1 MNWGKT
7 IVGRTDIG
15 KPFTYTD
22 DVNGKTYTGKVEYE
36 IYSHNII
43 LTFTSD
49 DELYTK
55 ELYSSPLVKNNYLF
69 FKTVNSESMFPDDN
83 VTAFVIGSADI
94 LDFDYVDDLKKPEDV
109 RSMSTCLQLVMI
121 NKNCS
126 VIDGGIDK
134 DMSAFTKGYMNLF
147 TKKEYLD
154 CILLSF
160 KSEYGD
166 KQGKFLHFEIT
177 HGASDPTFLVIKF
190 CLSDWFKSFASDI
203 EINFDE
209 SVFRFL
215 GDSYTEDED
224 YTIAPYRWILKRIDD
239 EVKTFDLEYI
249 SFDRKANSLENVVG
263 KIAYSVYGG
272 GNSYTYSSV
281 GPKSDK
287 TIVETKLNFNME
299 PNTSEGLNI
308 EYTYT
313 REDTPVDLQVRY
325 VDGDDVDQ
333 EFTDILSRS
342 MCNDFCSLVRRIGAK
357 TSCDEFNIYFDNGIN
372 GYVESDVFNIMS
384 VNKKKLSIESPT
396 VTFLLNKNDVTIE
409 SIHIVNDVNFGVI
422 GSNIINVDQ
431 VYINS
436 GSLSL
441 FSYTNDE
448 TDPVVTINTK
458 SNFSTDGNPI
468 YIKPYVRFN
477 LFTGEK
483 SNDLT
488 CSVKLNVEGNTFLY
502 EPTKPRVEI
511 KNFNTADIE
520 CDVDKY
526 VSSSRVL
533 RTSNVLNV
541 NVISYSRNA
550 YNRKNGPECLFER
563 FMNVYIR
570 DVVYEIPSDVN
581 TEETKFEEGT
591 LFRFLNGYINSR
603 IDIADTT
610 VSSYAG
616 IDFNFMGITGSEN
629 VRLNLFNT
637 TVSNN
642 VGYLD
647 FDDSST
653 FADIDIDS
661 CNVCLDGLFNPQT
674 ERINIDRSKIYFSEP
689 VSSINTKYLYCNKSQ
704 IQGKDIFI
712 CSNTSADTIDMT
724 DTSIKAKTIG
734 FECSE
739 FKSLLRFTRCTIISD
754 SKLYFYSSYIEIY
767 QTAIYGSYFNYKT
780 MSGKISPTVRVGST
794 GNVREFFS
802 SGSVVYEP
810 TYLGYNENMKKI
822 YSAVSV
828 ENVYTNIGS
837 FEYKPYT
844 EKTVGVVSTVYI
856 PDKVSSSIVS
866 DSIVEMKVSY
876 APENKESHVIEL
888 SDSASLTASFPT
900 NTKTTNYG
908 KNKYSVRR
916 N

>member
-7 IVGRTDIG
+7 IVERTNIG
-15 KPFTYTD
+15 KTFTYRD

-36 IYSHNII
+36 IYSHNIV
-43 LTFTSD
+43 LTFTSND
-49 DELYTK
+49 GLYTK
-55 ELYSSPLVKNNYLF
+55 EIYSSPLVKNNYLF
-69 FKTVNSESMFPDDN
+69 FKTVNSESIFSDDN
-83 VTAFVIGSADI
+83 ITAFVVGAANI
-94 LDFDYVDDLKKPEDV
+94 LDFDYVDDLNKPEDV
-109 RSMSTCLQLVMI
+109 RSMSTCLQLVVI

-154 CILLSF
+154 CITLSF
-160 KSEYGD
+160 ESEYENR
-166 KQGKFLHFEIT
+166 QGKFLHFEIT

-190 CLSDWFKSFASDI
+190 CLSNWFKSFASDI
-203 EINFDE
+203 EINFTE
-209 SVFRFL
+209 STFRFL
-215 GDSYTEDED
+215 GDSYTEEDD
-224 YTIAPYRWILKRIDD
+224 YTISPYRWILKRIDE
-239 EVKTFDLEYI
+239 EVKAFDLEYI
-249 SFDRKANSLENVVG
+249 SFDRKANSLGNTVG
-263 KIAYSVYGG
+263 KIAYSIYTGS
-272 GNSYTYSSV
+272 NSYTYNSV

-287 TIVETKLNFNME
+287 TVAETKLNFNSS
-299 PNTSEGLNI
+299 PNTSIGLTV

-313 REDTPVDLQVRY
+313 REDVPEDLQVRY

-333 EFTDILSRS
+333 EITDILSRA
-342 MCNDFCSLVRRIGAK
+342 MCNDFCSLMRRIGAK
-357 TSCDEFNIYFDNGIN
+357 TSSNEFDIYFDEGIN
-372 GYVESDVFNIMS
+372 GYVESDVFNIMTI
-384 VNKKKLSIESPT
+384 NKKKLTIESPT

-468 YIKPYVRFN
+468 YVKPYVRFN
-477 LFTGEK
+477 LFTEEK

-520 CDVDKY
+520 CDVDRY
-526 VSSSRVL
+526 VSSSKVL
-533 RTSNVLNV
+533 RTNNVLNV
-541 NVISYSRNA
+541 NVVSYSRDA

-563 FMNVYIR
+563 FTNVYIR
-570 DVVYEIPSDVN
+570 DVDYKIPSDANV
-581 TEETKFEEGT
+581 EETKFEEGT
-591 LFRFLNGYINSR
+591 LFRFLNGYTNSR

-610 VSSYAG
+610 VISEAG
-616 IDFNFMGITGSEN
+616 VDFNFMGITGSEN

-642 VGYLD
+642 IGYLD
-647 FDDSST
+647 VDESST
-653 FADIDIDS
+653 FIDIDIDS
-661 CNVCLDGLFNPQT
+661 CNVRLDGLFDSRTN
-674 ERINIDRSKIYFSEP
+674 RINIERSKIYFSEP

-704 IQGKDIFI
+704 IQSKDIFV
-712 CSNTSADTIDMT
+712 CSNTETDTIDMT
-724 DTSIKAKTIG
+724 DTSIKAKIIG

-739 FKSLLRFTRCTIISD
+739 FKSLLRFTRCTLISD
-754 SKLYFYSSYIEIY
+754 NKLYFYSSYIEIY
-767 QTAIYGSYFNYKT
+767 QTAIYGSSFNYKT
-780 MSGKISPTVRVGST
+780 MSGKISATIRVGST
-794 GNVREFFS
+794 GSIKEYFS
-802 SGSVVYEP
+802 SGAIVYEP
-810 TYLGYNENMKKI
+810 TYLRYNENIKKI
-822 YSAVSV
+822 YSTISV

-837 FEYKPYT
+837 FEYKPYL
-844 EKTVGVVSTVYI
+844 EKTIELINTIHI
-856 PDKVSSSIVS
+856 PDRVSSSIIS
-866 DSIVEMKVSY
+866 DSITEMKISY
-876 APENKESHVIEL
+876 VPENKETHVIEL

-900 NTKTTNYG
+900 STKTTNYG